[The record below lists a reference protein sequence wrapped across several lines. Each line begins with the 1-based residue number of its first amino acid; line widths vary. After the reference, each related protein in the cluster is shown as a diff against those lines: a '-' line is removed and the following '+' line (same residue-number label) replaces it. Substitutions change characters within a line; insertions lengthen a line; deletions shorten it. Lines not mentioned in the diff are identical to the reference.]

1 MIRDYWI
8 YQKRQSKTH
17 QWAIY
22 VVKEWQRGYPE
33 ATVLDFTFYSEDIGN
48 ATNSISFVGWHYP
61 YAMGYVDSL
70 IAEMVEYTEITAQ
83 DKEQLETE
91 ISRILFD
98 S

>member
-8 YQKRQSKTH
+8 YQKRQSETH
-17 QWAIY
+17 QWAVY
-22 VVKEWQRGYPE
+22 VVKEWQRGFPE
-33 ATVLDFTFYSEDIGN
+33 ATVLDFTIYSEDIGN
-48 ATNSISFVGWHYP
+48 ATNSLSFVGWHY
-61 YAMGYVDSL
+61 ASVVGYVNEL
-70 IAEMVEYTEITAQ
+70 ITVMLEYTDIHAQ